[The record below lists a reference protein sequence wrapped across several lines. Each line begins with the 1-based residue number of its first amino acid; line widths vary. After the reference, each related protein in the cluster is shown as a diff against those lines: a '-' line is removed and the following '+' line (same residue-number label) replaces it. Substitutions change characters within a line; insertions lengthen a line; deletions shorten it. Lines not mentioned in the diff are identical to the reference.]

1 MGIVIRR
8 RRPATPGPPVEVVTP
23 RTNQAMITPAENGF
37 ASISP
42 RGTYGFE
49 IAVSRDRKQF
59 LLRAEDPHGR
69 RVHDAAEQFAVAY
82 AQAGL
87 RLVDPA
93 ADPVRMRPGEQSLS
107 CAFRLAR
114 PEYLPMRT
122 FTDLEVD
129 DTRSAQADPVLGLLG
144 AMGSLP

>member
-8 RRPATPGPPVEVVTP
+8 RRPATSAPPVEVVTP

-42 RGTYGFE
+42 RGRYGFE
-49 IAVSRDRKQF
+49 IAVNRDRKQF
-59 LLRAEDPHGR
+59 LLRGEGPDGG

-87 RLVDPA
+87 RPVDPST
-93 ADPVRMRPGEQSLS
+93 DPARVRPDE
-107 CAFRLAR
+107 
-114 PEYLPMRT
+114 
-122 FTDLEVD
+122 
-129 DTRSAQADPVLGLLG
+129 
-144 AMGSLP
+144 